1 MAITIF
7 HLFFTASSSA
17 AAASFLAASR
27 VSTGFVG
34 SCARAVV
41 PLSKS
46 PNSTVLA
53 SIRASIGMRP
63 PFLWCVHAL
72 DHLSLARGYAR
83 HLRQRGRP
91 CQSAEQTNNLPGLL
105 GGEKPGAE
113 A

>member
-27 VSTGFVG
+27 VSTGLVG

-53 SIRASIGMRP
+53 SMRAYIGMRP

-72 DHLSLARGYAR
+72 DHPSLARGYAR

-91 CQSAEQTNNLPGLL
+91 CQSTATDQQP
-105 GGEKPGAE
+105 P
-113 A
+113 